1 MTELEL
7 GEKLQ
12 SRRMWLML
20 SGDVEAKENFKYL
33 SKHGIRSICA
43 IFLESPKDIDEI
55 VNSVPEDLITG
66 Y

>member
-1 MTELEL
+1 
-7 GEKLQ
+7 
-12 SRRMWLML
+12 ML

-43 IFLESPKDIDEI
+43 TFLESSKDIDEV
-55 VNSVPEDLITG
+55 VNSIPEDLITG